1 VGRKGRYGKVK
12 REKKKTQM
20 ENQNRIFNSTA
31 DSPQGDTTPVEQG
44 LPSSAEFV
52 VPKGWEKREEGFPA
66 MTMEEIASEENL
78 KRAFKKVK
86 ANRGAPGFDGVTV
99 DEVEKKLGEI
109 VPKIAKLLL
118 GGNYQPEAIRRVWI
132 PKSGGEQRGLG
143 IPTVVDRMVQQA
155 VLEIMS
161 PHYESDFHPSS
172 HGFRPGKSCHTAI
185 AEAKAHVE
193 EGFDWVVDVDLEKY
207 FDQVNHQRLLS
218 KLEIKISDKRVV
230 NLIRRMLKA
239 SVILPNGL
247 VESTEEGVPQ
257 GGPLS
262 CLLSNIVLDE
272 LDWELHSRGHRFVR
286 YADDQNIYVRSER
299 AGQRVMASVRQF
311 IEKRLRLKI
320 NTTKSAVAK
329 TEERHFLGF
338 RLERNPLDG
347 EVSVRLSKRSKR
359 RIDEKI
365 REKTPRNWGGS
376 LKSCI
381 GKLNEYLTGWIGF
394 FRVCSEKEGV
404 IFESLDAHLRR
415 RLRAIILKQCKRRR
429 FIVRM
434 LIRLGVRPKTAWQ
447 GVYKRR
453 QSLWALSH
461 NTVVERGLRNAYFA
475 ERGLVSLAG
484 SWERFHL
491 ETVAVVPVQ
500 LSLDLG

>member
-1 VGRKGRYGKVK
+1 
-12 REKKKTQM
+12 M

-193 EGFDWVVDVDLEKY
+193 EGFDWVVD
-207 FDQVNHQRLLS
+207 
-218 KLEIKISDKRVV
+218 
-230 NLIRRMLKA
+230 
-239 SVILPNGL
+239 
-247 VESTEEGVPQ
+247 
-257 GGPLS
+257 
-262 CLLSNIVLDE
+262 LD
-272 LDWELHSRGHRFVR
+272 
-286 YADDQNIYVRSER
+286 
-299 AGQRVMASVRQF
+299 
-311 IEKRLRLKI
+311 
-320 NTTKSAVAK
+320 
-329 TEERHFLGF
+329 
-338 RLERNPLDG
+338 
-347 EVSVRLSKRSKR
+347 
-359 RIDEKI
+359 
-365 REKTPRNWGGS
+365 
-376 LKSCI
+376 
-381 GKLNEYLTGWIGF
+381 
-394 FRVCSEKEGV
+394 
-404 IFESLDAHLRR
+404 
-415 RLRAIILKQCKRRR
+415 
-429 FIVRM
+429 
-434 LIRLGVRPKTAWQ
+434 
-447 GVYKRR
+447 
-453 QSLWALSH
+453 
-461 NTVVERGLRNAYFA
+461 
-475 ERGLVSLAG
+475 
-484 SWERFHL
+484 
-491 ETVAVVPVQ
+491 
-500 LSLDLG
+500 